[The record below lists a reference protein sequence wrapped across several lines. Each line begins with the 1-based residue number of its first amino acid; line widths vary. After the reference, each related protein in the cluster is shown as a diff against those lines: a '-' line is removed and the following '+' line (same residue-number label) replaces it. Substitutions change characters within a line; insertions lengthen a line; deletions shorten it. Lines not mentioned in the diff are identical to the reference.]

1 MLALMLGLS
10 GYSSYVPMACLAGI
24 LLKVGLDLLDYR
36 VLPVLGRLPLTDKL
50 CFWVVLALTL
60 WTDLLVAVGAGL
72 AIAFFR
78 FVKEMSDAYAPET
91 VSMRD
96 LSIESDAP
104 HLPETVRERVL
115 TMGLEGPLFFG
126 LSDTMYRTMERLVHH
141 RVLIIRMGRITMI
154 DLSAAFILQ
163 ELVERAESEGTA
175 VVLCGMSDEV
185 KKVLRQVGVLDG
197 LGQAHIVKDYAEAV
211 TLAVTLCAIPSNQS
225 EQLPPAALPA
235 AP

>member
-1 MLALMLGLS
+1 
-10 GYSSYVPMACLAGI
+10 
-24 LLKVGLDLLDYR
+24 
-36 VLPVLGRLPLTDKL
+36 
-50 CFWVVLALTL
+50 
-60 WTDLLVAVGAGL
+60 
-72 AIAFFR
+72 
-78 FVKEMSDAYAPET
+78 
-91 VSMRD
+91 
-96 LSIESDAP
+96 
-104 HLPETVRERVL
+104 
-115 TMGLEGPLFFG
+115 
-126 LSDTMYRTMERLVHH
+126 MYRTMERLVHH